1 MERRGKGRRSK
12 EVEEIARERIELLF
26 AEAHKA
32 VSAGKRDRAKRYVT
46 LARRLGM
53 RYNVS
58 IPGRFRRWVC
68 GACGAYL
75 VPGVNSTA
83 RLRPQRFVISCK
95 ECGAVK
101 RVGRKAAKPRGRGR
115 RV

>member
-12 EVEEIARERIELLF
+12 EVEEIARERIEILF

-32 VSAGKRDRAKRYVT
+32 TSAGKGVRAKRYVT

-58 IPGRFRRWVC
+58 LPGRYRRWVC
-68 GACGAYL
+68 GGCSAYL
-75 VPGVNSTA
+75 VPGVNATA
-83 RLRPQRFVISCK
+83 RLRPRRFVISCK

-101 RVGRKAAKPRGRGR
+101 RVGRKGRKGKGAR
-115 RV
+115 A